1 MASEAAVQK
10 RPTQME
16 ATRRREEDPDA
27 IQEAREMGHVQQR
40 EEAAE

>member
-1 MASEAAVQK
+1 MTPSEEKQRK
-10 RPTQME
+10 PQ
-16 ATRRREEDPDA
+16 EDTDA

>member
-10 RPTQME
+10 RPQVQ

-27 IQEAREMGHVQQR
+27 IHEARQMGHVQQR